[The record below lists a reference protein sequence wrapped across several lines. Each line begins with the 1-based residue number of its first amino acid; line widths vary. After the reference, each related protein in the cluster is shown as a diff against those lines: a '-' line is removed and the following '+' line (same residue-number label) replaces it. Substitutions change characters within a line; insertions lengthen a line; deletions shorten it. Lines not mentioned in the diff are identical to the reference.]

1 MHPTPLTDPRP
12 EAMADV
18 PGACALPLSRAV
30 IHYRDVHELA
40 PHGGRVQDIGLGLV
54 LEGRFASAA
63 RALDLGSADLK
74 SLNLSSELVVL
85 DWVYEPTLEHVLDL
99 IARADAQRSEGAVEA
114 GRSRVELER
123 YAFDLAL
130 RVIHRVGYG
139 PLTRPVIL
147 RIGFRDI
154 CRDLDLHEGTAV
166 RILYRGG
173 RPVRIHLDYDAV
185 ALVVR
190 TGLAS
195 TDRELEEAVAEAF
208 PGGELRRSSATGPTG
223 SVAYRL
229 RFGLPVTPTEARRLL
244 EAIRFGL
251 GHLLARFEPERYRT
265 VESVLSTFGARET
278 LARLQLREPADTST
292 RIRSPG
298 SAPGAFLH

>member
-40 PHGGRVQDIGLGLV
+40 AHGGRIQDIGLGLV

-63 RALDLGSADLK
+63 RVLDLGSADPK

-85 DWVYEPTLEHVLDL
+85 DWVYEPTLDHVRDL
-99 IARADAQRSEGAVEA
+99 MARADGEGRDAAVVDRA
-114 GRSRVELER
+114 RTELQR

-130 RVIHRVGYG
+130 RVIDRIGYG
-139 PLTRPVIL
+139 PLTRPVVL

-166 RILYRGG
+166 RVLARGE
-173 RPVRIHLDYDAV
+173 RPVRVHMDYDAV

-190 TGLAS
+190 TDLAS
-195 TDRELEEAVAEAF
+195 PDPELEEALAEAL
-208 PGGELRRSSATGPTG
+208 PGGELRRSPAQGPTG
-223 SVAYRL
+223 SVEYRL
-229 RFGLPVTPTEARRLL
+229 RFGHPVTATEARRLL
-244 EAIRFGL
+244 EAVRFGL
-251 GHLLARFEPERYRT
+251 GHLLARFEPERYRA
-265 VESVLSTFGARET
+265 VEGVLSTFGARET
-278 LARLQLREPADTST
+278 LARLHLHEPGDASVK
-292 RIRSPG
+292 IRSRGPVTS
-298 SAPGAFLH
+298 SALH